1 MAEVE
6 FIYNG
11 TKTIIQCN
19 LSEKIKD
26 ISKRFKDKIN
36 LTNKNINYTYN
47 GNLVLNEELKFEEIV
62 NNEDKIRKK
71 MSFIVFDNLIET
83 KDKDIIKSNEIIC
96 PECKENIRMN
106 INEYKINLLKCKN
119 GHNKENILL
128 DEFEETQNI
137 NLTDIICNICKNNNK
152 SISYDNIF
160 YKCLTCNINICPLCK
175 SSHDKNHIIINYDEK
190 YYICNEHNE
199 KYMLYCEDCNKNLC
213 TLCDGHKEHKR
224 IFFVDILPKKEDLIK
239 KKQLLKSTIDDFNSE
254 IKVLISRF
262 NEVTNKINIYYKII
276 EDMINN
282 YDNKNRNY
290 EIIYNLNQIQNN
302 NINEELK
309 KIIRCNN
316 IIEKYNNILNIYKK
330 MNHDEINLIYN
341 IKGLKE
347 LYLFG
352 SNFVSKNKNNL
363 KLIIDGKEQD
373 IIYKYNIENN
383 NNKDILEIK
392 LKGITNVTYMNN
404 MFQLCNSLSPLS
416 DLTKW
421 NTSHVYK
428 MGYLFCNCNS
438 LLSLPNISNWN
449 TSNVTYMSNI
459 FNGCSSL
466 KFLPD
471 ISKWDTSNVS
481 DMSEMFSSC
490 NSLLSLPDIS
500 KWNISNVN
508 DMNCMF
514 ADCSSL
520 KSLPDISKWN
530 TSKLNIMD
538 FMFSTCSSLLSLPDI
553 SKWNIS
559 NVTDMNDMF
568 YGCKDSLNIPS
579 KFKSIK

>member
-47 GNLVLNEELKFEEIV
+47 GNLVLNEELKFEDIV

-559 NVTDMNDMF
+559 NVTNMNDMF